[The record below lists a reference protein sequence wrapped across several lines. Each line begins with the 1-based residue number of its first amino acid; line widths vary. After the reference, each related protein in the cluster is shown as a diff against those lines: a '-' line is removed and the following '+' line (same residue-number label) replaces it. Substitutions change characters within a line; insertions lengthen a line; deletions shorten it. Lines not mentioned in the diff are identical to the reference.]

1 MLVLDTNDLT
11 EYDRASVIGERL
23 RQRLAASADV
33 AVITIVSA
41 EEQMRRWLAH
51 INSERDVLKQ
61 SHACERL
68 HGRIRFFNDWVLL
81 PWDEDAATL
90 FVDFRKTLRR
100 MSTMDLKIACITL
113 AHDAT
118 LLTRNTVDFAQVPGL
133 KFENWLD

>member
-41 EEQMRRWLAH
+41 EEQMRGWLAR

>member
-1 MLVLDTNDLT
+1 M
-11 EYDRASVIGERL
+11 
-23 RQRLAASADV
+23 
-33 AVITIVSA
+33 
-41 EEQMRRWLAH
+41 
-51 INSERDVLKQ
+51 RDVLKQ